1 MALQVNS
8 DRLQRCSVD
17 LNVQR
22 ACSQQRINQVW
33 KIMSIDRCTI
43 IPNGSTNIPC
53 TVASL
58 VCVCVCVC
66 VCVLA
71 LTT

>member
-22 ACSQQRINQVW
+22 ACSQQRSKQVL
-33 KIMSIDRCTI
+33 KMIGCCQAYR
-43 IPNGSTNIPC
+43 N
-53 TVASL
+53 TV
-58 VCVCVCVC
+58 VHM
-66 VCVLA
+66 CVLNHGGR
-71 LTT
+71 TK